1 MPLRRAMISGKLSH
15 QGRKVLKPK
24 LDLEK
29 SETDQKNGERQ
40 GTRISKEAK
49 KMDRMYLLIRLSLFM
64 EPLLR
69 IFQVSYLP
77 T

>member
-40 GTRISKEAK
+40 GTGFQK
-49 KMDRMYLLIRLSLFM
+49 KQRKWTECIYS
-64 EPLLR
+64 
-69 IFQVSYLP
+69 
-77 T
+77 

>member
-1 MPLRRAMISGKLSH
+1 MDDVALRRAVISGKLSH

-29 SETDQKNGERQ
+29 SETNQKNGERQ

-49 KMDRMYLLIRLSLFM
+49 KMDRIYLLII
-64 EPLLR
+64 R